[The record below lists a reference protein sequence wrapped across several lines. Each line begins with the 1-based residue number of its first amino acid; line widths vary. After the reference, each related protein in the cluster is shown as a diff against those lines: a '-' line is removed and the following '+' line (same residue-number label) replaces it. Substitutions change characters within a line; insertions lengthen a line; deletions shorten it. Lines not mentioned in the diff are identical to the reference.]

1 MEVEY
6 RRYLKENKARF
17 MAKLMKLGLGRGP
30 SRRRRDESEEIL
42 LTYLDAQRWKRLERE
57 GKIAYLGDRKYRIS
71 LS

>member
-17 MAKLMKLGLGRGP
+17 MAKLMGLGLGRGP
-30 SRRRRDESEEIL
+30 SRRRDESEETL
-42 LTYLDAQRWKRLERE
+42 LTYLDAQRWRRWEKE
-57 GKIAYLGDRKYRIS
+57 GKIAYLGDRRYRIN